1 MQDWKQAMTDLDRA
15 LHLDP
20 NIAFAYNNRGW
31 ARYELNK
38 NDDAALTDLNKA
50 IEMDPKMPEAYMNR
64 GILYYLLDKRDLA
77 IADFK
82 KVLELT
88 QDPVMVDH
96 AKKNI
101 TIASSGGGYVLYR

>member
-1 MQDWKQAMTDLDRA
+1 MTDLNRA
-15 LHLDP
+15 LNLDP

-38 NDDAALTDLNKA
+38 NDDAAMTDLNKA
-50 IEMDPKMPEAYMNR
+50 IELDPKMPEAYLNR

-96 AKKNI
+96 AKRNI
-101 TIASSGGGYVLYR
+101 TIASSSGGYVLYR